1 MALDV
6 EYDEEQRAF
15 VAAIRTLGER
25 CRTEWVSPSAADGFP
40 TRTWSEL
47 ADIGCFALAETSG
60 AAVELVA
67 VLEELGRLGC
77 PGPLWETV
85 LAVRALDAELVAGV
99 AELAGDGAV
108 DGELVDGVV
117 AGTRVATVASGGLVP
132 WAGRAAVILERAPDG
147 VWLCEARPTGVPV
160 TVLTSQTW
168 TAARPRRLARVAADR
183 ARAAT
188 DLAELALAAYLVGAC
203 GRIVA
208 EAAGYAAARRQFGRP
223 LGDLQ
228 GVAFPLAECDVGVA
242 AARAVTRRA
251 AADLATG
258 TPVPAGMPL
267 LSAARAARG
276 VVSTGF
282 QTYGALAFTE
292 ESSVAPAARMIT
304 QLVVAGLPPW
314 RRDACQAEVLRPDRP
329 DRLES

>member
-1 MALDV
+1 VALDV
-6 EYDEEQRAF
+6 EYDEQQRAF

-25 CRTEWVSPSAADGFP
+25 CRTEWESPSSADGFP
-40 TRTWSEL
+40 VRTWSEL
-47 ADIGCFALAETSG
+47 AEIGCFALAETSG
-60 AAVELVA
+60 TAVELVA

-85 LAVRALDAELVAGV
+85 LAVRALTDEAPGGVAGD
-99 AELAGDGAV
+99 AALPG
-108 DGELVDGVV
+108 GVV
-117 AGTRVATVASGGLVP
+117 DGTRVATVVSAGLVP
-132 WAGRAAVILERAPDG
+132 WAGRAAVVLERAADG
-147 VWLCEARPTGVPV
+147 LWLCEARPTGVPV

-168 TAARPRRLARVAADR
+168 TAARPRRLARVADDR

-188 DLAELALAAYLVGAC
+188 ELAELALAAYLVGAC
-203 GRIVA
+203 GRLVA
-208 EAAGYAAARRQFGRP
+208 EAAGYAATRRQFGRP

-251 AADLATG
+251 AADLAAG
-258 TPVPAGMPL
+258 TPVPAGLPL
-267 LSAARAARG
+267 LSAARAARR

-292 ESSVAPAARMIT
+292 ESSVAPAARTIT

-314 RRDACQAEVLRPDRP
+314 RRHACQAEALGLGRP